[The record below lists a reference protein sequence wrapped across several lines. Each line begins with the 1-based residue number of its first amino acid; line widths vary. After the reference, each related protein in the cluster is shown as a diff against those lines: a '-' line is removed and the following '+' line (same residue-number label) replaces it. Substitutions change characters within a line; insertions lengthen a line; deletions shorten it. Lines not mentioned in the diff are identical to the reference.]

1 VDPKTPIDDPDD
13 EVPPANPRR
22 RRAVTMFGCLFALAL
37 LGILI
42 WFGVLHLGTADE
54 PGWFGGWGGR

>member
-1 VDPKTPIDDPDD
+1 
-13 EVPPANPRR
+13 
-22 RRAVTMFGCLFALAL
+22 VTTFGCLFALAL

-42 WFGVLHLGTADE
+42 WFGVLHLGTADK